1 MYSKAAQ
8 LISWVLHP
16 LLLPTFTL
24 AILLYVTPITI
35 LSIQNDARWL
45 LVLVIF
51 ILTFLAPITGIM
63 IFYTSGSVK
72 NHDFQEVK
80 DNKIPFIVVLVFYLL
95 ATLLF
100 GINNTFNKLPFLL
113 IFTGAITFCLLLTTL
128 INFFWKISIHSVGI
142 GGLLGCLFG
151 LSYRFSDE
159 RFLYPIVIIITLS
172 GILMS
177 AQLYLNTHTP
187 WQIFVGSI
195 LGFIINL
202 IAMLY
207 FL

>member
-16 LLLPTFTL
+16 LLLPTLTL
-24 AILLYVTPITI
+24 AILLYVTPLTI
-35 LSIQNDARWL
+35 LTIQNDARWL

-63 IFYTSGSVK
+63 VFYTSGSIK
-72 NHDFQEVK
+72 RLDFQ
-80 DNKIPFIVVLVFYLL
+80 DLNDRRIPFIVVFVFYLM
-95 ATLLF
+95 ATMLF
-100 GINNTFNKLPFLL
+100 GVNDTFSKLPFLL
-113 IFTGAITFCLLLTTL
+113 IFTGAITLCLLLITL
-128 INFFWKISIHSVGI
+128 INFFWKISIHGVGI

-159 RFLYPIVIIITLS
+159 RFLYPIVIVIALG

-177 AQLYLNTHTP
+177 AQLYLNTHTSE
-187 WQIFVGSI
+187 QILAGSI
-195 LGFIINL
+195 LGFLINL
-202 IAMLY
+202 VAMLY

>member
-1 MYSKAAQ
+1 MYSRAAQ

-16 LLLPTFTL
+16 LLLPTFTF

-35 LSIQNDARWL
+35 LTIQSDARWL
-45 LVLVIF
+45 LMLVIF
-51 ILTFLAPITGIM
+51 ILTCLAPVTGIM
-63 IFYTSGSVK
+63 VFYTSGNVQRLDYQSPS
-72 NHDFQEVK
+72 DRL
-80 DNKIPFIVVLVFYLL
+80 IPFSVVFVFYLM

-100 GINNTFNKLPFLL
+100 GVNNTFNKLPFLL
-113 IFTGAITFCLLLTTL
+113 IFTGTLTFCLLVVTL

-159 RFLYPIVIIITLS
+159 RFLYPIVIVTVL
-172 GILMS
+172 GGLVMS
-177 AQLYLNTHTP
+177 AQLYLNTHKS
-187 WQIFVGSI
+187 WQILVGSV
-195 LGFIINL
+195 LGFLINL
-202 IAMLY
+202 VAMIY